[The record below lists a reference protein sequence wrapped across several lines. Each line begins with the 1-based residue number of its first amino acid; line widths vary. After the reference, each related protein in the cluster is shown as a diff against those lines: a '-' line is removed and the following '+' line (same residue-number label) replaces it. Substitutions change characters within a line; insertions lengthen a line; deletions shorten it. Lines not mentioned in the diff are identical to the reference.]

1 MTAHAPRLIVIGA
14 GITGLS
20 AAYAA
25 LRLRPETQVTVL
37 ERSLHVG
44 GCIVT
49 EHQDGF
55 VLDGGPDSFL
65 KTKPAA
71 IALCRQLGLEGELIS
86 VREAG
91 RNVYVVHDGKLLPL
105 PPGMALAVP
114 TRLAPLLTTPL
125 LSPAGK
131 LRMLG
136 DLLLPAHFLA
146 PEDDESIA
154 AFVARRFG
162 REAADRLA
170 APLLGGIYSGDAE
183 TLSLRSTFPQLA
195 EYERAH
201 GSVVFGMFAAQV
213 PGASHSR
220 SRLGQLRA
228 LLRWMRRGDKL
239 LPSPFASFPRGM
251 GQLVDAL
258 LSKLPEGT
266 VRRGAEVVRLHPPA
280 TREKLWTVELAGGE
294 RLAADGVLLAAPAR
308 VCAGLVPDAEL
319 SRELLAI
326 PQGSTA
332 TVFIGLDRAGVA
344 HPLDGSG
351 FVVPKGQGRILAAT
365 WVSSK
370 WEGRAPAGKV
380 LLRTYLGGARDPE
393 LLSTASDAE
402 LVSLARTELERLMG
416 HLGQP
421 ELTRVFRYVD
431 SRPQPVTGHGARLE
445 RIRAGVRRLPRLELA
460 GAAYDGVG
468 IPDCIR
474 QAETAVSRLFERCSV
489 SPSLASHADTL

>member
-1 MTAHAPRLIVIGA
+1 MTTKAPRLIVIGA

-37 ERSLHVG
+37 ERSGHLG

-49 EHQDGF
+49 EQRDGF

-71 IALCRQLGLEGELIS
+71 LALCRQLGLEGELIS

-91 RNVYVVHDGKLLPL
+91 RNVYVAHDGKLLPL

-146 PEDDESIA
+146 PDEDESIA

-162 REAADRLA
+162 REAAERLA

-213 PGASHSR
+213 PSASHGGSR
-220 SRLGQLRA
+220 VGQLRA

-251 GQLVDAL
+251 GQLVEAL
-258 LSKLPEGT
+258 SAKLPEGSL
-266 VRRGAEVVRLHPPA
+266 RRGAEVVRLLPPA
-280 TREKLWTVELAGGE
+280 TRDQVWTVELAGGE
-294 RLAADGVLLAAPAR
+294 RLSADGVLLAAPAR
-308 VCAGLVPDAEL
+308 VCAALVPDAEL
-319 SRELLAI
+319 SRELSAI

-332 TVFIGLDRAGVA
+332 TVFVGLDRAAVA

-393 LLSTASDAE
+393 LLRTASDAD
-402 LVSLARTELERLMG
+402 LVGLARAELERLMG
-416 HLGQP
+416 PLGQP

-431 SRPQPVTGHGARLE
+431 SRPQPVTGHAARLE

-474 QAETAVSRLFERCSV
+474 QAEAAVSRLFERCSV